1 MNKLSVVLATYNEE
15 KNIGDCIKSFLDLA
29 DEIIVFDEFSKD
41 KTREIAKG
49 LGAKVF
55 KVNHEPI
62 FHKTKQKAIDK
73 AEFEWILQMD
83 ADERIT
89 PELKTEIKKVIND
102 KDNIYSAFY
111 IKRKNYFV
119 GKWMKGGGLWP
130 DSVIRLFK
138 KGKAKL
144 PQKDVH
150 EQMDTIGKIGTLN
163 EPMEHYT
170 SPTFKKYLIN
180 ANRYTTLT
188 AFKLEEKNLKIN
200 FFSFIDYICIKP
212 KLTFLSM
219 FFRHKGFRDGFHGF
233 VFDLFSALHFPI
245 AYFKYIEIKNNPSTK
260 EKYKNWE

>member
-15 KNIGDCIKSFLDLA
+15 KNIEDCIKSFSDIA
-29 DEIIVFDEFSKD
+29 DETIIFDESSKD
-41 KTREIAKG
+41 KTREIAER

-55 KVNHEPI
+55 KVDHEAL

-73 AEFEWILQMD
+73 AQFEWILQMD

-89 PELKTEIKKVIND
+89 PDLNKEIVEVIND
-102 KDNIYSAFY
+102 EKNIYSAFY

-119 GKWMKGGGLWP
+119 GKWMKGGGMWP
-130 DSVIRLFK
+130 DAVIRLFK
-138 KGKAKL
+138 KGKASL

-150 EQMDTIGKIGTLN
+150 EQMIVDGEVATLK
-163 EPMEHYT
+163 EPMDHFT

-180 ANRYTTLT
+180 ANRYTTLS
-188 AFKLEEKNLKIN
+188 AFEFENKKLKIN
-200 FFSFIDYICIKP
+200 IFTFINYVFIKP
-212 KLTFLSM
+212 IITFLNL
-219 FFRHKGFRDGFHGF
+219 FIRHKGFRDGLHGF
-233 VFDLFSALHFPI
+233 VFDLFSGLHFPI